1 MRDVNTMKDLKIKL
15 ILIVLAAVL
24 ASGSYLYILHVGK
37 EYRYV
42 NNAFRSDNELKI
54 VDIISDDGGEIEI
67 LGFQQTEKGYT
78 ADLRAKT
85 PGHVFVYVSGDEG
98 VGSSFFLTVHKNGVI
113 TQGGFLG
120 DCTGFGSVIICLIL
134 YLLLVAAYFIKKYI
148 DQSKKTLYGYD
159 NISYCGLAVFAVF
172 FALAQIRALG
182 YRNGLSGVLSSIGTC
197 AEYFTWLTLPVIIVT
212 TVIVTKYNIELMMK
226 EGKNWRNMLAV
237 FLALFIGFS
246 AFFPVIIGE
255 FLQRTSVIDVHK
267 TNSPGHFFELF
278 SQSTFA
284 TVTTYLECILIGS
297 IAVCVKAAKHVPA
310 FDKDYILILG
320 CQVRKDGTLPML
332 LQSRVDRALEFADM
346 QKKATGKD
354 IIFVPTGGQGSDEV
368 IPEGEAIRRYL
379 LENGIPEDRIIA
391 ETKSVNTEENFR
403 LSLEKIREHRGSEDF
418 KAAFS
423 TTNYHVFRSG
433 MLAQAQGIRVEGIG
447 SKTKKYFWINAFVRE
462 FIATIY
468 REKKKH
474 LIVTGALI
482 LINLACVILL
492 FMSEIYA

>member
-15 ILIVLAAVL
+15 ILIILAAVL

-98 VGSSFFLTVHKNGVI
+98 VG
-113 TQGGFLG
+113 G

-212 TVIVTKYNIELMMK
+212 TAIVTKYNIELMMK

-297 IAVCVKAAKHVPA
+297 IAVCVKAAKHVLA

>member
-1 MRDVNTMKDLKIKL
+1 MRDVDTMKDLKIKL
-15 ILIVLAAVL
+15 VLIILAAVL
-24 ASGSYLYILHVGK
+24 VLGSYLYILHVGK
-37 EYRYV
+37 EYHHV

-54 VDIISDDGGEIEI
+54 ADVMSDDGGEVEI
-67 LGFQQTEKGYT
+67 LGFRQTEKGYT
-78 ADLRAKT
+78 VDLRAKT
-85 PGHVFVYVSGDEG
+85 PGTVFVYVSGDEG
-98 VGSSFFLTVHKNGVI
+98 VGSSFFLSVHKNGII
-113 TQGGFLG
+113 TQGGSLG
-120 DCTGFGSVIICLIL
+120 DCTGFGSVITCLIL

-159 NISYCGLAVFAVF
+159 NISYYGLAVFAVF

-182 YRNGLSGVLSSIGTC
+182 YKNGLSGVLSSIGTC

-255 FLQRTSVIDVHK
+255 FLQRTSVINVHK
-267 TNSPGHFFELF
+267 MNSPGHFFELF

-297 IAVCVKAAKHVPA
+297 IAVCVKAAKHIPA

-332 LQSRVDRALEFADM
+332 LQSRVDRALEFAEM
-346 QKKATGKD
+346 QKNATGKD

-379 LENGIPEDRIIA
+379 LEKGIPEDRIIA

-403 LSLEKIREHRGSEDF
+403 LSLKKIREHRGSDDF

-433 MLAQAQGIRVEGIG
+433 MLAEAQGIRAEGIG

-492 FMSEIYA
+492 FLSEVYI